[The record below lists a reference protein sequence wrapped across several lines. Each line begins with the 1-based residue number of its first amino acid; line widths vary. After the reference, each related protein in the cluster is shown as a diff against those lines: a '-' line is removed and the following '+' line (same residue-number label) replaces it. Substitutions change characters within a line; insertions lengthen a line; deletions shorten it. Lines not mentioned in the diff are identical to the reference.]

1 MSREEIKRQTNGG
14 WRLTVRTVDG
24 DRRNIKL
31 NRSTTAKDA
40 LKFKTTVLELVQS
53 TRFGQDYT
61 PKQIAW
67 MKDLDEKL
75 AKKVQRL
82 GIAFDF
88 ENVPTEEEKE
98 IPTISSYIDEMLKRS
113 AVGDTT
119 ANKLEL
125 LGQLLIEKFGEEKR
139 LDEITKG
146 DALEFQNWLYSVKGL
161 AKNSTVRRYIGY
173 ARQIWHDAISFEI
186 VKVNP
191 FVQKKIVARVV
202 TNKERHYYITPETRR
217 QLYAVIPDGIWRLR
231 FVLLAYAGLRSPSEI
246 NSLRW
251 QDIDWEKGEMT
262 IRSSKTAHHENRG
275 VRTMPILK
283 EVEVELD
290 RAWDSLEEGANNEFV
305 LPRISHNVLTRHVKR
320 WIGQIGQDL
329 WPQLLINFRRSAVTD
344 QHLQGIPPHLLDA
357 WFGHSAGISKECY
370 RMDTEEAK
378 KMLTDQPSRLESEEE
393 KVRQV

>member
-202 TNKERHYYITPETRR
+202 TNKERHYYITPET
-217 QLYAVIPDGIWRLR
+217 L
-231 FVLLAYAGLRSPSEI
+231 
-246 NSLRW
+246 SL
-251 QDIDWEKGEMT
+251 IH
-262 IRSSKTAHHENRG
+262 I
-275 VRTMPILK
+275 
-283 EVEVELD
+283 
-290 RAWDSLEEGANNEFV
+290 
-305 LPRISHNVLTRHVKR
+305 
-320 WIGQIGQDL
+320 
-329 WPQLLINFRRSAVTD
+329 
-344 QHLQGIPPHLLDA
+344 
-357 WFGHSAGISKECY
+357 
-370 RMDTEEAK
+370 
-378 KMLTDQPSRLESEEE
+378 
-393 KVRQV
+393 